1 MKIALIASD
10 NNATSG
16 AFLSMTNLALQ
27 LNQLGVETIIVIPPD
42 GPFVGPGDG
51 EAILKEKG
59 LRYYVVPSIS
69 WVVPGWYPSSMLVS
83 LGQVKHI
90 LKNKVYARELTKIL
104 KAEHVDL
111 VHINTSYSCFG
122 AFAAKRAGIPYVWH
136 IREFLE
142 EDQGNR
148 FYFPRYSH
156 RLMSR
161 ASLVIAIS
169 NSIYEKYSKVITKEK
184 IKVIYNGIDTE
195 QFYMPGRHI
204 FKDSRITLCYVGG
217 LSELKGT
224 DDLIEACRLLNA
236 RGYKDS
242 YRLLIAGRGNEA
254 YEAQL
259 RDRINQYELDNIEML
274 GFRTDVPQVM
284 EQADVSIVTSRCEAF
299 GRVTVEAMLTG
310 NLVLGADSAGT
321 KELLQDGKLGV
332 LYECGNPE
340 SIKEQVIF
348 IIENRDNLTDK
359 ADVARTYMREH
370 MSARKNA
377 ENIYREYRRIL
388 GE

>member
-69 WVVPGWYPSSMLVS
+69 WVVPGWFPSSMLVS
-83 LGQVKHI
+83 LGQIKRI

-111 VHINTSYSCFG
+111 VHINTSYSYFG

-204 FKDSRITLCYVGG
+204 FKDSQITLCYVGG

-236 RGYKDS
+236 QGYKDS

-254 YEAQL
+254 YEVQL

-321 KELLQDGKLGV
+321 KELLQDGKFGV

-348 IIENRDNLTDK
+348 IIENRDSLTDK

>member
-59 LRYYVVPSIS
+59 LRYYIVPSIS

-348 IIENRDNLTDK
+348 IIENRDSLTDK

>member
-27 LNQLGVETIIVIPPD
+27 LNRLGVETIVVIPPD

-51 EAILKEKG
+51 EEILKQKG
-59 LRYYVVPSIS
+59 LKYYIVPSIS
-69 WVVPGWYPSSMLVS
+69 WVVPGAFEKTFFTT
-83 LGQVKHI
+83 LGQLRYVI
-90 LKNKVYARELTKIL
+90 RNQCYAAQLAKIL
-104 KAEHVDL
+104 KKEHVDL
-111 VHINTSYSCFG
+111 VHINTSYSYFG
-122 AFAAKRAGIPYVWH
+122 AFAAKKAKIPYVWH

-142 EDQGNR
+142 EDQGNKL
-148 FYFPRYSH
+148 YFPKYAYA
-156 RLMSR
+156 LMSQ
-161 ASLVIAIS
+161 ASMVVAIS
-169 NSIYEKYSKVITKEK
+169 NSIYAKYSKLIDKEK
-184 IKVIYNGIDTE
+184 LKVIYNGIDIE
-195 QFYMPGRHI
+195 QFYRPQRTI
-204 FKDSRITLCYVGG
+204 FNEDILKLCYVGG

-224 DDLIEACRLLNA
+224 DDLIEACRLLNEQGHA
-236 RGYKDS
+236 DA
-242 YRLLIAGRGNEA
+242 YRLIVAGRGNEV

-259 RDRINQYELDNIEML
+259 KQRIKDDQLENIELL
-274 GFRTDVPQVM
+274 GFRTDVPAVM

-332 LYECGNPE
+332 LYQCGNPE
-340 SIKEQVIF
+340 SIRDQVIY
-348 IIENRDNLTDK
+348 IISHRAQLQEK
-359 ADVARTYMREH
+359 AKEARSYMAQH
-370 MSARKNA
+370 MTAKKNA
-377 ENIYREYRRIL
+377 ENLYHEYQRIL

>member
-1 MKIALIASD
+1 MKVALIASD
-10 NNATSG
+10 NNASSG

-27 LNQLGVETIIVIPPD
+27 LNELNVETVIVIPPD

-69 WVVPGWYPSSMLVS
+69 WVVPGWYPEKILVS
-83 LGQVKHI
+83 LGQIKR
-90 LKNKVYARELTKIL
+90 LWKNKVYARKLTKIL
-104 KAEHVDL
+104 KKEHVDL

-122 AFAAKRAGIPYVWH
+122 AFAAKQAGIPYVWH

-148 FYFPRYSH
+148 FYFPRYAH
-156 RLMSR
+156 RLMSH

-169 NSIYEKYSKVITKEK
+169 NSIYEKYSKVIKKEK
-184 IKVIYNGIDTE
+184 IKVIYNGIDTAE
-195 QFYMPGRHI
+195 FYMPSRKI
-204 FKDSRITLCYVGG
+204 FQSSQITLCYVGG

-224 DDLIEACRLLNA
+224 DDLIEACRLLNE

-242 YRLLIAGRGNEA
+242 YRLLIAGRGNEV

-259 RDRINQYELDNIEML
+259 EEKIGQYHLDNIHML
-274 GFRTDVPQVM
+274 GFRTDVPHVL
-284 EQADVSIVTSRCEAF
+284 EQADVSIVTSRYEAF
-299 GRVTVEAMLTG
+299 GRVTVEAMLSG

-321 KELLQDGKLGV
+321 KELLQDGTLGV

-340 SIKEQVIF
+340 SIMEKVVY
-348 IIENRDNLTDK
+348 IIENRSSLTDK
-359 ADVARTYMREH
+359 ADAARAYMKEH
-370 MSARKNA
+370 MSARRNA